1 MSLNHCERLEHSN
14 YTGHTYHLMK
24 IRFLTQD
31 EEFKKTVLSTLN
43 SPDSWGIPVIEG
55 EPADVRIG
63 IAPKRS
69 HYRKVNGKRVYF
81 SVTFIS
87 ETPRTILFDPY
98 NYKYGVKRSGLSEDD
113 YRTYVIN
120 HEFGHVLGKDH
131 LRCKAGE
138 KCPVMYQM
146 TRGLKKGSIPTSVV
160 TDRDRMDRI
169 YW

>member
-1 MSLNHCERLEHSN
+1 MSRKHTERPENPEHLERS
-14 YTGHTYHLMK
+14 MK

-31 EEFKKTVLSTLN
+31 EKFKNTVISTLN
-43 SPDSWGIPVIEG
+43 SPDSWGVSVVEG

-69 HYRKVNGKRVYF
+69 HYRHVNGKRVYF

-87 ETPRTILFDPY
+87 ENPRTILFDPY
-98 NYKYGVKRSGLSEDD
+98 NYKYGVKRSGLSVED

-138 KCPVMYQM
+138 QCPVMYQM

-160 TDRDRMDRI
+160 TDRDRLARI